1 LENDS
6 VAGTDEGDDDIPEEA
21 VLHAIRWGVRGWHA
35 GRGPGQE
42 PREAP
47 GEFKALLAARMAAAE
62 RVLEDLER
70 LGARKFPREDAP
82 SDTLKRALL
91 RAFDLGWR
99 AGRAFEWERRERSP
113 AEPRQKADAQAAASS
128 PVPPQRERR
137 PEHETLQKLPTGQS
151 LTDTGWSGCL
161 TGCCA

>member
-1 LENDS
+1 

-82 SDTLKRALL
+82 SGPRL
-91 RAFDLGWR
+91 RVGAAGAFSSG
-99 AGRAFEWERRERSP
+99 
-113 AEPRQKADAQAAASS
+113 AA
-128 PVPPQRERR
+128 
-137 PEHETLQKLPTGQS
+137 PES
-151 LTDTGWSGCL
+151 
-161 TGCCA
+161 